1 MHHHYHFIA
10 GLPRTGSTLLAGIL
24 RQNPDFH
31 ADMSTPVAG
40 FVTSLLE
47 QMGAGSEFA
56 TSISSAQR
64 LNICRGVW
72 SGYYQDVEKPV
83 VFDTNRLWTAKLNL
97 LNTLFGNDFKV
108 ICLVRNPAWIMD
120 SFERVY
126 RQNSLEFSRI
136 YSPAARQN
144 VYTRCE
150 HIASNQGPFGSA
162 WAALKEGFYGEF
174 SDQLLLLDYDL
185 LVSKPEKSVA
195 LIYQFLGLPNF
206 AHDFEN
212 VTYNASEFDKNL
224 GADGLHTVKNKVAFT
239 GRKTVLPP
247 ELFKK
252 YSDMA
257 FWLEPQGSN
266 ASLIT
271 QKTP

>member
-1 MHHHYHFIA
+1 MQHRYHFIA
-10 GLPRTGSTLLAGIL
+10 GLPRAGSTLLASIL

-40 FVTSLLE
+40 FVTNLLE
-47 QMGAGSEFA
+47 QMGSGSEFA
-56 TSISSAQR
+56 SSITSVQR
-64 LNICRGVW
+64 LNICRAIC
-72 SGYYQDVEKPV
+72 SGYYQEVEKPV
-83 VFDTNRLWTAKLNL
+83 VFDTNRLWTAKLNV

-108 ICLVRNPAWIMD
+108 ICLVRNPAWVMD
-120 SFERVY
+120 SFERIY
-126 RQNSLEFSRI
+126 RKNSLEFSRI
-136 YSPAARQN
+136 YSAATRQN

-150 HIASNQGPFGSA
+150 HIASNLGPFGSA

-174 SDQLLLLDYDL
+174 SEQLLLLDYDL
-185 LVSKPEKSVA
+185 LVTKPENSLA
-195 LIYQFLGLPNF
+195 LIYQFLGLPGYQ
-206 AHDFEN
+206 HDFEN
-212 VTYNASEFDKNL
+212 VSYNASEFDKNL
-224 GADGLHTVKNKVAFT
+224 GAEGLHAVKQKVEFT

-257 FWLEPQGSN
+257 FWLDPQGSN